1 MAKKDKNVSMETTE
15 QQAAPQQQVPQQ
27 TDPRMITDEKLQSYY
42 AEAYINERERLNAM
56 FGRLDTYPTNAVQE
70 KIIYR
75 DPDPAEYVPMA
86 EYKKMRKKKNLFLGL
101 TIAFGAIAVAA
112 IVALVVIVLK

>member
-1 MAKKDKNVSMETTE
+1 MAKKDKNVYSEPVE
-15 QQAAPQQQVPQQ
+15 QQAAPQPEPAQQK
-27 TDPRMITDEKLQSYY
+27 DPRIITDEKLQSYY

-56 FGRLDTYPTNAVQE
+56 FGRLDTYPTAAVQE
-70 KIIYR
+70 KIVYR
-75 DPDPAEYVPMA
+75 DPDLSEYIPVAEH
-86 EYKKMRKKKNLFLGL
+86 KQKMKKKNLFVGL